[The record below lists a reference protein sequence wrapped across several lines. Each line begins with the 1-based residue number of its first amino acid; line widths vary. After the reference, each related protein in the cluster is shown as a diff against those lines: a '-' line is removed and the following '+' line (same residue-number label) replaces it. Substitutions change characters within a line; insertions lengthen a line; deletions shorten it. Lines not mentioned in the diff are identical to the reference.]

1 MGWRLLR
8 LITPMISSFEQLHAA
23 FESFRSD
30 KRWLFRGHAHTD
42 WQLLPKAGRKPY
54 RTVDDQVVFHSWRRQ
69 AVAYVTARPQDDW
82 EWLAVAQHHGLA
94 TRLLDWSS
102 NPLVASY
109 FAVREA
115 LPGDAIVYAA
125 KFKSAV
131 PPERKG
137 SPKEFGE
144 LAVFRTHR
152 IAERITNQGGVFTI
166 HPDPT
171 SPIGPDST
179 GVLGLEAISIA
190 EAFRP
195 KLRAQ
200 LCYYGFNDATL
211 FPGLDGV
218 SSHINW
224 TIESQEYWK
233 YPAPT
238 ML

>member
-1 MGWRLLR
+1 MDTLVAL
-8 LITPMISSFEQLHAA
+8 TMISSFEQLHAT
-23 FESFRSD
+23 FESFRAD
-30 KRWLFRGHAHTD
+30 KRWLFRGHAHLD
-42 WQLLPKAGRKPY
+42 WTLTPKAGRDPY
-54 RTVDDQVVFHSWRRQ
+54 RKIDDQVVFHSWRRQ
-69 AVAYVTARPQDDW
+69 AVAYVTARPQNDW

-115 LPGDAIVYAA
+115 LPGDAVVYAA

-131 PPERKG
+131 PPEEKG
-137 SPKEFGE
+137 SPKEFRE

-152 IAERITNQGGVFTI
+152 IADRITNQGGMFTI

-171 SPIGPDST
+171 SPIRSDST
-179 GVLGLEAISIA
+179 GVLGLEVIRIA

-200 LCYYGFNDATL
+200 LSYYGFNDATL

-233 YPAPT
+233 YPVPS

>member
-1 MGWRLLR
+1 M
-8 LITPMISSFEQLHAA
+8 ITTFEQLHAA
-23 FESFRSD
+23 FETFRSD

-42 WQLLPKAGRKPY
+42 WKLLPKVGREPY
-54 RTVDDQVVFHSWRRQ
+54 RAIDDQVVFHSWRRQ
-69 AVAYVTARPQDDW
+69 AVAYVSSRPQDDW

-109 FAVREA
+109 FAVREN
-115 LPGDAIVYAA
+115 LPGDAVVYAS

-131 PPERKG
+131 PSENKG
-137 SPKEFGE
+137 TPKEFRE

-152 IAERITNQGGVFTI
+152 VAERITNQGGVFTI

-171 SPIGPDST
+171 VPIQKESS
-179 GVLGLEAISIA
+179 GVLGLEAIRIA

-200 LCYYGFNDATL
+200 LSYYGFNDATL

-233 YPAPT
+233 YPPPT
-238 ML
+238 AF